1 MSKLIALLAVSILF
15 TSTGFAQTSG
25 SPQGWDDLQFMMG
38 EWVGEGSGS
47 PGEGAGGFT
56 FASDLQGKILVRKNY
71 AVYPKTADRPAFRHD
86 DLMIVY
92 REQSG
97 TTKAIY
103 FDNEG
108 HVIPY
113 AVSGEKGKSAVFVS
127 DSNTAGPR
135 FRLTYTSPAPDSL
148 RIQFD
153 IAPPGKPNAF
163 SPYITARAHRKDR

>member
-1 MSKLIALLAVSILF
+1 MSKLIALLGGVVLF
-15 TSTGFAQTSG
+15 ATTGLGQPPGRS
-25 SPQGWDDLQFMMG
+25 QGGDDLQFMMG

-47 PGEGAGGFT
+47 PGEGTGGFT
-56 FASDLQGKILVRKNY
+56 FTSDLQGKILVRKNY
-71 AVYPKTADRPAFRHD
+71 AVYPKTPDRPAFRHD
-86 DLMIVY
+86 DLMIAY

-113 AVSGEKGKSAVFVS
+113 TVSIERGKSAVFVS
-127 DSNTAGPR
+127 DTSAAGPR

-163 SPYITARAHRKDR
+163 SPYISATAHKKDQ